1 MKYVLVIDSDSF
13 EMASFIQNARAVSQK
28 ASSEMQVQ
36 DTDKANE
43 LETRCEARKHQMLV
57 FLTEKY
63 HGKVKEAIERA
74 SKRGLREKYMN
85 FCYDDFKANCPGLGK
100 PKDIQIMWLKEM
112 CDPKSFMVPVREA
125 REGEEGDDD
134 GMIKDHFE
142 GLEFD
147 VWGNASFT
155 THFTW

>member
-1 MKYVLVIDSDSF
+1 MT
-13 EMASFIQNARAVSQK
+13 SFIQNARAVSQEASLK
-28 ASSEMQVQ
+28 KQHDSSELSERQ
-36 DTDKANE
+36 D
-43 LETRCEARKHQMLV
+43 RRKHELMV

-63 HGKVKEAIERA
+63 HGKIKEAIERA
-74 SKRGLREKYMN
+74 SRRGLTEKYMN

-100 PKDIQIMWLKEM
+100 PRDIQIMWLTEM

-142 GLEFD
+142 GLKFE
-147 VWGNASFT
+147 VWGNGSFT